1 VSGPGETSAFGLESN
16 GEHAPT
22 IPFIAHFAQSA
33 QFDELFQDGMALVE
47 ATADYLDGEGRSAAK
62 ELKGA
67 LSVTYAT
74 ESMRLTTRLL
84 EVASWLVIQR
94 ALRDGEI
101 SAEEAESKR
110 ARVRLRTMSRPSHIR
125 RFDELPTGLQ
135 ALISQ
140 SFTITDRL
148 VQIDKAMA
156 RSAVDHE
163 PAGNPVGDQMRRLAS
178 AFGLRGSLSS

>member
-1 VSGPGETSAFGLESN
+1 MSGFGETGAFGLDVG
-16 GEHAPT
+16 GEATPA

-33 QFDELFQDGMALVE
+33 QFDELFREGMVLVE
-47 ATADYLDGEGRSAAK
+47 ATADYLDGEGRAAAK

-67 LSVTYAT
+67 ISVTYAT

-94 ALRDGEI
+94 ALRDGEVT
-101 SAEEAESKR
+101 AEEAEAKR
-110 ARVRLRTMSRPSHIR
+110 ARVRLRTMSRPSHIK
-125 RFDELPTGLQ
+125 RFDELPVGLQ

-156 RSAVDHE
+156 QNADGAA

-178 AFGLRGSLSS
+178 AFSLRGTVS